1 MLALIK
7 DNIESFLV
15 ALVMSMNVL
24 RFVLN
29 VYDTNLLLY
38 AIYVITAIILLFK
51 YNIANVLRFS
61 VKIRNIYYLNIT
73 ILFFAFVTLPLT
85 FSMDTISTLVK
96 FIVSTMIAGLC
107 LSIPIKKIKSVLFSI
122 VFINLVYSVL
132 LLLYPERSDAY
143 MQGDVNYLNI
153 TLTIG
158 CALTICLAYFLYTY
172 IVKNS
177 FFGMVF
183 SLSLSFFYFLILIRF
198 AARGVLLFPP
208 IIVLFLTT
216 LFFKYHKLKTTT
228 FIIILVIA
236 LLFVFNY
243 FMQNASDYVTGR
255 FLRMFEDT
263 EDESRVYVWKNS
275 ISVIFDRYWFV
286 LGGGINAFRENFDFY
301 PHNIFIQYFG
311 ELGLLGIFSLIYCV
325 VYIVKEIK
333 SLVLYIS
340 RRRQE
345 SMTFI
350 CCFAGLLYY
359 FLTFNKSFSI
369 YDACPLQI
377 MFVLT
382 ISTIY
387 QLKTNEN

>member
-1 MLALIK
+1 MLTLIK
-7 DNIESFLV
+7 DNVESFLV
-15 ALVMSMNVL
+15 ALVMSMNIL
-24 RFVLN
+24 RFMLN
-29 VYDTNLLLY
+29 IYDTNLLLY
-38 AIYVITAIILLFK
+38 AIYVITAIVLLFK
-51 YNIANVLRFS
+51 YNIGNVLRFS
-61 VKIRNIYYLNIT
+61 VKIRNIYYLNVA

-96 FIVSTMIAGLC
+96 FIVSTVIAGLC
-107 LSIPIKKIKSVLFSI
+107 ISIPIKKIKIVLYLI
-122 VFINLVYSVL
+122 VFINLAYSVL
-132 LLLYPERSDAY
+132 LLLYPDRSDAY
-143 MQGDVNYLNI
+143 MQGDANYLNV

-172 IVKNS
+172 IIKNS
-177 FFGMVF
+177 LFGMAV
-183 SLSLSFFYFLILIRF
+183 SLSLSVFYFLILMRF

-208 IIVLFLTT
+208 VIVLFLTT
-216 LFFKYHKLKTTT
+216 LFFKYHKLKTTI
-228 FIIILVIA
+228 FIIILAIG

-263 EDESRVYVWKNS
+263 EDESRVYVWKKS
-275 ISVIFDRYWFV
+275 IGMIFDQYWFV

-311 ELGLLGIFSLIYCV
+311 ELGFLGIFSLIYCV
-325 VYIVKEIK
+325 VYVVKEIK

-340 RRRQE
+340 RHKE
-345 SMTFI
+345 SITFI

-382 ISTIY
+382 ISTVY
-387 QLKTNEN
+387 QLKNNEN